1 MTFCVSVGSVRGQ
14 TDRAEPF
21 LTSWRCLNLPSLR
34 RHCWKVWNH
43 ILICYIY
50 YVSALLTTATFH
62 SVPLA
67 FFMRLDNTLWKP
79 SILCN
84 FSYTYTKIGKPSIFS
99 NLHIVDYDLFIGFV
113 DSERNTERN
122 VSFILKTNIH
132 THTHTHKMV
141 RGNGMAS
148 SLSHAVYFIRL
159 DHTCPVLTWTE

>member
-1 MTFCVSVGSVRGQ
+1 MKTYLLFLEAYFNRITSCRMTFCVSVGSVRGQ

-132 THTHTHKMV
+132 THTHT
-141 RGNGMAS
+141 
-148 SLSHAVYFIRL
+148 
-159 DHTCPVLTWTE
+159 